1 MTADDRTPGP
11 AYLEA
16 AYRVRFDEAT
26 ASGHLRGSALLGY
39 LQDVAWRHSVAHHF
53 ARSWYAERGLA
64 WLVRSIDLVL
74 LAPASDGDD
83 VTVDTRVGGWRRVL
97 ARRISVVRAADG
109 TAIARALVDWAM
121 TDGRTVV
128 RIPDDF
134 AVFPSVHAA
143 PFAPTRVPLPE
154 TPVGAAVIEVRVRR
168 REVDPMGHAN
178 NGVYIDWF
186 DEAVAAAGGDV
197 ATTAFPRR
205 YRLEYLR
212 PAAPGALLAAEAWP
226 DGDGW
231 AHRLRDPNG
240 DELLRGRLDPVD
252 PDEAAAVA
260 ALAAPRDP
268 AAGDPPRRDPAA
280 AGDEATPGEPA
291 ASQGPGPA

>member
-1 MTADDRTPGP
+1 MMAAVRPAGP

-16 AYRVRFDEAT
+16 SYHVRFDEAT

-39 LQDVAWRHSVAHHF
+39 LQDVAWRHSAAHHF
-53 ARSWYAERGLA
+53 SRAWYTERGLA
-64 WLVRSIDLVL
+64 WLVRAIDLVL
-74 LAPASDGDD
+74 LSPASDGDD

-109 TAIARALVDWAM
+109 TALARALVDWAM

-134 AVFPSVHAA
+134 AVFPSLNAG
-143 PFAPTRVPLPE
+143 PFAPTRVSLPE
-154 TPVGAAVIEVRVRR
+154 APAGAAELEVRVRR

-178 NGVYIDWF
+178 NGVYLDWL
-186 DEAVAAAGGDV
+186 DEAVAAVAGEAAV
-197 ATTAFPRR
+197 TAFPRR

-212 PAAPGALLAAEAWP
+212 PAAPGALLVAAAWP
-226 DGDGW
+226 DGAGW
-231 AHRLRDPNG
+231 AHRLSGPEG

-260 ALAAPRDP
+260 ALAALAAPAEPGDQSAGDGDP
-268 AAGDPPRRDPAA
+268 SAAGDAAPA
-280 AGDEATPGEPA
+280 
-291 ASQGPGPA
+291 PGPA